1 MRPQLALTLPGH
13 IAVEKFERVVLT
25 AVNNNPDLVSADRRS
40 FFNACVRAAQ
50 DGLLPDAREGV
61 LTIFKNKDNQ
71 KLVQWMPMVFGI
83 MKKVRQSGQIDS
95 MGARI
100 VYQKEIDAGRFKFVI
115 EDGQEKLYH
124 DPMLWGERGPMVLV
138 YAYARFAETG
148 HVEYAP
154 LHKDDV
160 MKRKAMSKA
169 LKGPWQDW
177 EREMWLKTAIRAL
190 APKLPLSAELL
201 TSITRNEEPTV
212 TAFDRMKQD
221 ALLALGAPTGDAII
235 EEEEEEI
242 EELQIDP
249 DAFLTRAVAGL
260 ADPDVQTKDDLT
272 EFAVIMRQN
281 FLNLGVDDDKKAA
294 MLGQFN
300 TAYLEQ
306 LRKL

>member
-1 MRPQLALTLPGH
+1 MA
-13 IAVEKFERVVLT
+13 
-25 AVNNNPDLVSADRRS
+25 NP
-40 FFNACVRAAQ
+40 
-50 DGLLPDAREGV
+50 
-61 LTIFKNKDNQ
+61 
-71 KLVQWMPMVFGI
+71 
-83 MKKVRQSGQIDS
+83 
-95 MGARI
+95 
-100 VYQKEIDAGRFKFVI
+100 
-115 EDGQEKLYH
+115 
-124 DPMLWGERGPMVLV
+124 
-138 YAYARFAETG
+138 
-148 HVEYAP
+148 
-154 LHKDDV
+154 
-160 MKRKAMSKA
+160 
-169 LKGPWQDW
+169 
-177 EREMWLKTAIRAL
+177 L
-190 APKLPLSAELL
+190 APKLPLSAELV